1 MLTPLRYPGGK
12 AKALKKIL
20 PHIPSGYKE
29 FRDVFV
35 GGGSV
40 FLTAKLEI
48 NPKAKYVINDIN
60 KELMAFWRTLRDN
73 PKTLIDEIYLCKN
86 SFNNGKNLYHHLKFL
101 KTQNELE
108 AAVRFFILNRI
119 TFSGLV
125 DSGGYSELSYQNRFT
140 DASIEKLSKIS
151 RLLDD
156 VEMRCD
162 SYEKLLFKR
171 GEDVFIYLDPPYF
184 TATNSKLY
192 GTNGNYH
199 KSFDH
204 DRFINNIKRCRH
216 DWLITYDDNPRNR
229 VFQSFS
235 IVENWEHQYAMNNFV
250 NGKAKKGKEILISKK
265 NMSLNKFNL

>member
-20 PHIPSGYKE
+20 PHIPSDYKE
-29 FRDVFV
+29 FRDIFV

-40 FLTAKLEI
+40 FLAAKTEI

-73 PKTLIDEIYLCKN
+73 PKALANEIYTLKN
-86 SFNNGKNLYHHLKFL
+86 KFNDGKTLYYYLKSL
-101 KTQNELE
+101 TTQNELD

-125 DSGGYSELSYQNRFT
+125 DSGGYSELSYKTRFT
-140 DASIEKLSKIS
+140 DSSIEKLKKVS
-151 RLLDD
+151 RILDN
-156 VEMRCD
+156 VEMR
-162 SYEKLLFKR
+162 SNGYEKLLFKH
-171 GEDVFIYLDPPYF
+171 GENVFIYLDPPYF

-199 KSFDH
+199 KSFNH
-204 DRFINNIKRCRH
+204 DEFIINIKKCPH
-216 DWLITYDDNPRNR
+216 DWLITYDDNIKNKA
-229 VFQSFS
+229 FQSFS
-235 IVENWEHQYAMNNFV
+235 IVENWEHQYAMDNFI
-250 NGKAKKGKEILISKK
+250 NGKAKKGKEIIISKK
-265 NMSLNKFNL
+265 KV